1 LTENRKKKESYITLN
16 MGFIYGIMPPI
27 PPLKP
32 LEGVQ
37 PVKPHIT
44 LVKLRR
50 RVHVEVKYRQFVVT
64 LGPVVLL
71 PSPSRPRYIA
81 LRAEPQG
88 ELAAL
93 RTLLIAAAGDA
104 VEERHAEFRPHLSLY
119 AVRLKHPTRDDLA
132 PAVEEAG
139 RYVGVAFE
147 VKAIYLID
155 TTEGLYMPVY
165 TVPLHA

>member
-1 LTENRKKKESYITLN
+1 

-32 LEGVQ
+32 FEGIR

-50 RVHVEVKYRQFVVT
+50 PVQVEVRYRRFVVT

-71 PSPSRPRYIA
+71 PSPSKPRYIA
-81 LRAEPQG
+81 LKAEPYG

-93 RTLLIAAAGDA
+93 RTLLTATLGDA
-104 VEERHAEFRPHLSLY
+104 VEERYGEFKPHLSVY
-119 AVRLKHPTRDDLA
+119 AIRLKRPIQEDLT
-132 PAVEEAG
+132 PAVEEA
-139 RYVGVAFE
+139 RKYVGVAFE

-155 TTEGLYMPVY
+155 TTGGVYAPIY
-165 TVPLHA
+165 TVSLHA

>member
-1 LTENRKKKESYITLN
+1 

-27 PPLKP
+27 PPLRAF
-32 LEGVQ
+32 EGVQ

-44 LVKLRR
+44 LVKLKR
-50 RVHVEVKYRQFVVT
+50 RVHVEVRYRQFVVT
-64 LGPVVLL
+64 LGPVILL
-71 PSPSRPRYIA
+71 PNPSKPRYIA
-81 LRAEPQG
+81 LRAEPHG

-93 RTLLIAAAGDA
+93 RTLLVAAAGDA
-104 VEERHAEFRPHLSLY
+104 VEEKHAEFRPHLTLY
-119 AVRLKHPTRDDLA
+119 AVRLKHPTQEDLA

-155 TTEGLYMPVY
+155 TTQGLYMPVH

>member
-1 LTENRKKKESYITLN
+1 
-16 MGFIYGIMPPI
+16 MGFIYGLMPPI

>member
-1 LTENRKKKESYITLN
+1 
-16 MGFIYGIMPPI
+16 MGYIYGIMPPI
-27 PPLKP
+27 PPLRP
-32 LEGVQ
+32 FEGVN

-50 RVHVEVKYRQFVVT
+50 RVQVEVKYRQFVVT

-81 LRAEPQG
+81 LKAEPYG

-93 RTLLIAAAGDA
+93 RALLVASIGDA
-104 VEERHAEFRPHLSLY
+104 VEERHVEFRPHLSLY
-119 AVRLKHPTRDDLA
+119 AIRLKHPTQEDLA
-132 PAVEEAG
+132 PAMEEASK
-139 RYVGVAFE
+139 YIGVAFE

-165 TVPLHA
+165 MVPLHA